1 MYRNKL
7 LLVHERNNNLLTFF
21 LHEPTLAC
29 SLHEPS
35 LAQPKK
41 HVLTKSLVQLS
52 TVLWM
57 KKAMINKNM
66 HYICKGKMLNGIYK
80 GAGSVAKC
88 DHRRIGVRARVRA
101 NLDLDVRGA
110 CVRRKKQSQLTPC
123 CFGTT
128 NSVL

>member
-1 MYRNKL
+1 M
-7 LLVHERNNNLLTFF
+7 
-21 LHEPTLAC
+21 
-29 SLHEPS
+29 
-35 LAQPKK
+35 AQP

-80 GAGSVAKC
+80 GAGAKC

-101 NLDLDVRGA
+101 KRLLKHGCDVRAGGH
-110 CVRRKKQSQLTPC
+110 
-123 CFGTT
+123 F
-128 NSVL
+128 